1 MAQGIG
7 SVYLVSMQRGPEPEE
22 PCPLYH
28 VHDDVDGTWGW
39 GATCEGCPSSSL
51 FTGNSP
57 FNGVNFSIR
66 YLRAQ
71 NQRHYT
77 VREEVAE
84 IYEGARERGADIMK
98 V

>member
-1 MAQGIG
+1 
-7 SVYLVSMQRGPEPEE
+7 MQRGPEPEE

-28 VHDDVDGTWGW
+28 LHDDESWGW
-39 GATCEGCPSSSL
+39 GVTCEGCPPPSN
-51 FTGNSP
+51 FVGNSP
-57 FNGVNFSIR
+57 YANVNFSIR

-84 IYEGARERGADIMK
+84 IYEGARERGADITK

>member
-1 MAQGIG
+1 MPT
-7 SVYLVSMQRGPEPEE
+7 SHRTPPYPDE
-22 PCPLYH
+22 PCPVYH
-28 VHDDVDGTWGW
+28 VDNQGKWEW
-39 GATCEGCPSSSL
+39 GATCEGCPTLSS

-57 FNGVNFSIR
+57 FNNVHFTIR
-66 YLRAQ
+66 HLRAQ

-84 IYEGARERGADIMK
+84 IYEGARERGADITK